1 MIRSKRYW
9 SLRAPRSRAT
19 LGVVGREPRVGDLAH
34 LLERV
39 EEVRVEDLFAEVSIE
54 PLDEGVLIGL
64 PGLDVADGNALRR
77 APVHEGLRGQL
88 GPIVD
93 AHPGG
98 PAVQPN
104 EVIEDPDHAGA
115 GDRRSD
121 LDREGLAIALVEHV
135 ERPEAPAV
143 VEGIGHEIEGPDL
156 VEPGRRH

>member
-64 PGLDVADGNALRR
+64 PGISSSGPPSTLQKGIDDGRVLLFLR
-77 APVHEGLRGQL
+77 L
-88 GPIVD
+88 GS
-93 AHPGG
+93 HP
-98 PAVQPN
+98 PLQASS
-104 EVIEDPDHAGA
+104 AG
-115 GDRRSD
+115 
-121 LDREGLAIALVEHV
+121 
-135 ERPEAPAV
+135 
-143 VEGIGHEIEGPDL
+143 
-156 VEPGRRH
+156 